1 MKKQKKMKTIE
12 ELEERIAE
20 LEDKLEDLEIDNER
34 LKDEIEDLE
43 EDIEDLE
50 EDIEELQ
57 EEETRLNDLLDEYE
71 SKQTLEISNL
81 EEEQK
86 AELLVIAHKKFT
98 LAELEEKLGG
108 NSFTL

>member
-1 MKKQKKMKTIE
+1 MKTIE

-20 LEDKLEDLEIDNER
+20 LEEKLDELESDNEK
-34 LKDEIEDLE
+34 LKDE
-43 EDIEDLE
+43 IEDLE